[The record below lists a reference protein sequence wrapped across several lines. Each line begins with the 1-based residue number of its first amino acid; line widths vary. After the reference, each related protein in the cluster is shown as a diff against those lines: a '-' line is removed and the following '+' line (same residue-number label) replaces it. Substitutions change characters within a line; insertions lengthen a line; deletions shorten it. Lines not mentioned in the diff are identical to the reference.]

1 MRHVLAHKVFDRNVL
16 GPQLFGKSAVVVD
29 ERIVRAADFFPL
41 SYFSAAPG
49 SVTRTSAR
57 TVTNSIVNAATSAD
71 AMWISPVHQT

>member
-1 MRHVLAHKVFDRNVL
+1 MRHVLAHEVFDRNVL

-49 SVTRTSAR
+49 SDLPAP
-57 TVTNSIVNAATSAD
+57 AQG
-71 AMWISPVHQT
+71 P